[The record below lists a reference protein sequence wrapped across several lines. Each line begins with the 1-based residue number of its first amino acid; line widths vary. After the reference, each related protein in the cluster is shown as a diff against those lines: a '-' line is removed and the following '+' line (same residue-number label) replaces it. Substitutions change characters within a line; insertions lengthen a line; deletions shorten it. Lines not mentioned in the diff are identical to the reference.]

1 MHRTAVEGGLEA
13 LPGLQAS
20 KSLVQ
25 EKKKGADEEGKTVEV
40 AAAPQPVVV
49 ERSDSPDF
57 VHVETTMTQSP
68 AVHHS
73 SLYPGLPYQG
83 SPGNLPWA
91 LLSPSQLAS
100 IYDKE
105 AAQLRYEM
113 PETAENQAVD
123 VGAEEPDAAAEL
135 ETPDEKKNKKKK
147 NKKKK

>member
-1 MHRTAVEGGLEA
+1 M
-13 LPGLQAS
+13 
-20 KSLVQ
+20 
-25 EKKKGADEEGKTVEV
+25 

-68 AVHHS
+68 AV
-73 SLYPGLPYQG
+73 
-83 SPGNLPWA
+83 
-91 LLSPSQLAS
+91 
-100 IYDKE
+100 DKE
-105 AAQLRYEM
+105 AAQLPYEM